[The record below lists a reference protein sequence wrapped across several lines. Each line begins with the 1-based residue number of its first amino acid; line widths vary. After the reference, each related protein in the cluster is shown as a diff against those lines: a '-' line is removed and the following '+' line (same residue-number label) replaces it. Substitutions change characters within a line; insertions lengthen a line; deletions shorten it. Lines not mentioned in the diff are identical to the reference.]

1 MLWRWKSVR
10 FLVALKRT
18 FASHWLTGFTFHAH
32 THGWSPHARSHTHTH
47 AHAHNTHTHTHRKA
61 RQKQRMLTQS
71 SCVWRGWYRLV
82 FSLHSS
88 LTLTHSLAS
97 TLSQTCWIAAFAWRC
112 HSSPCGSDVRRKNK
126 TKKATKKKPPQ
137 GSHKECLHFFQRV
150 PLLIFPPFYFLCCCV
165 SVVWHLSGRKC
176 LELQ

>member
-1 MLWRWKSVR
+1 MEISQI
-10 FLVALKRT
+10 LVALKRT
-18 FASHWLTGFTFHAH
+18 FASHWLTGFTSHAHTRSPTHAH
-32 THGWSPHARSHTHTH
+32 THIHMRAHMHTHTR
-47 AHAHNTHTHTHRKA
+47 AHAQKGKA
-61 RQKQRMLTQS
+61 KQRMLTQS
-71 SCVWRGWYRLV
+71 GCVWRGWYRLV

-97 TLSQTCWIAAFAWRC
+97 TLSQTCWTAAFAWRC
-112 HSSPCGSDVRRKNK
+112 HSSPCGSDVRRK
-126 TKKATKKKPPQ
+126 KKKPQ